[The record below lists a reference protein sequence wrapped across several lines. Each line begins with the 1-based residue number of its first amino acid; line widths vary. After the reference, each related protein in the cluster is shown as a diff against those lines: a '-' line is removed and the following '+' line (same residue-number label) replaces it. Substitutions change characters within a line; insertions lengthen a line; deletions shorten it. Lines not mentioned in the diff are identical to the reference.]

1 MRERLI
7 NCGHHPEL
15 FVPGA
20 TMVPEVIQNEEQNAK
35 QYAESQKQRG
45 MEREF
50 RRARIDYKVAKEQGA
65 DKDELKKLQGK
76 IKDIDQRLDRF
87 VDETGR
93 KRRREREYAPV
104 NATWPKPTTESPTAV
119 RDALRDYF
127 MGQ

>member
-1 MRERLI
+1 
-7 NCGHHPEL
+7 
-15 FVPGA
+15 
-20 TMVPEVIQNEEQNAK
+20 MVPELRQNEEQNAK